1 MHNLSKSQKSELLK
15 NPNVEKITDKHVV
28 FTSKFK
34 VQAVE
39 AYLSGQSQDLIFS
52 KAGINLDWFIP
63 YYARDSIK
71 KWKKKYTE
79 QGAESFYVETRG
91 LGATGRPKNENF
103 NELTYEELLA
113 VVEIQKEVISDLKKR
128 NALAKKKRLKS

>member
-63 YYARDSIK
+63 SYARDSIK
-71 KWKKKYTE
+71 KWKKKGFFFFHGVLHST
-79 QGAESFYVETRG
+79 
-91 LGATGRPKNENF
+91 LNH
-103 NELTYEELLA
+103 
-113 VVEIQKEVISDLKKR
+113 
-128 NALAKKKRLKS
+128 